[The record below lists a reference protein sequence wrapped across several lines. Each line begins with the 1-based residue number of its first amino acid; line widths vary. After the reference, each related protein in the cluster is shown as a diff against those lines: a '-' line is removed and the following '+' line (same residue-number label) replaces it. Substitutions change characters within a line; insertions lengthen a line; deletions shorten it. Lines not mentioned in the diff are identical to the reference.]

1 MVDSAH
7 AFFVGG
13 FMSKLS
19 VETEYDKA
27 VEAVAV
33 SIADCNY
40 RKTWHIC
47 SEDKCIHCEMSQ
59 YQLNCMNG
67 FADVDKIKVYNRLQ
81 ELVAAQPVPED
92 PDEVATGRDA
102 FKLKLQCE
110 WYHFIHGVLPILMIP
125 VWILLL
131 IIVPSILLGKCVQSV
146 YGQSLSD
153 YSHWSL
159 PGEVEY
165 KGKYRKQII
174 DTLNRT
180 KQYVTDVNNDGE
192 VNCIDYSCTFKM
204 IWDKMYEASDCEI
217 VRNKSGTMNHL
228 FIRTRQFAGKQWECI
243 EPQAA
248 VKDITRYF
256 MEDFWPPDIYNPVY
270 NIYGETEQW
279 LKEVSSD

>member
-47 SEDKCIHCEMSQ
+47 SEDKCIHCEISQ

-81 ELVAAQPVPED
+81 ELVAAQPVPDTKEYAAGKD
-92 PDEVATGRDA
+92 VLKIKANYYMHEIGSILATA
-102 FKLKLQCE
+102 TAII
-110 WYHFIHGVLPILMIP
+110 FIPILLIFIP
-125 VWILLL
+125 GSCIAKM
-131 IIVPSILLGKCVQSV
+131 SA
-146 YGQSLSD
+146 QSLKD
-153 YSHWSL
+153 YDYTRYAL
-159 PGEVEY
+159 PGEAGY
-165 KGKYRKQII
+165 AGKYRKQIL
-174 DTLNRT
+174 DTLDRT

-192 VNCIDYSCTFKM
+192 VNCIDYSCTFKI
-204 IWDKMYEASDCEI
+204 IWDKMYDASDCEI

-228 FIRTRQFAGKQWECI
+228 FIRTRQYKGRPWECI

-248 VKDITRYF
+248 TRNITQYF
-256 MEDFWPPDIYNPVY
+256 MEDYWPPDVYNPVY
-270 NIYGETEQW
+270 NIYGETEVW
-279 LKEVSSD
+279 LKEVKNGY